1 MPPVAGVRCQFTLAQ
16 RNFCFKTHQRLKG
29 RGYQWYEALKNE
41 YEAKVSWQ
49 KSSNSRCHFKNGEE
63 ARSKFHFKQLELEEL
78 TRKHPFRKEKVNLH
92 RHQPTHATLNTPM
105 PPKTLPHHPKPS
117 RTAPN
122 PPMLPQTLP
131 HHPKP
136 SHTAPNPPTPAKT
149 LPCWPKPSHAK
160 PNPPTPQIVNH
171 LN

>member
-1 MPPVAGVRCQFTLAQ
+1 MAGLRCQFTLAQ

-29 RGYQWYEALKNE
+29 RGYQLYEALNNE
-41 YEAKVSWQ
+41 YEGKVSWQ

-105 PPKTLPHHPKPS
+105 PPKTLPHINYSLFSENNYQKNRLKIQQNYNS
-117 RTAPN
+117 NSKA
-122 PPMLPQTLP
+122 
-131 HHPKP
+131 
-136 SHTAPNPPTPAKT
+136 
-149 LPCWPKPSHAK
+149 
-160 PNPPTPQIVNH
+160 
-171 LN
+171 

>member
-29 RGYQWYEALKNE
+29 RGYQLYEALKNE
-41 YEAKVSWQ
+41 YEAKVSWR